1 MVQTKKEKKP
11 VGRPPRPFSEPIDM
25 TPEELAEKVLSMP
38 FKKDWRFTE
47 KDEKGRR

>member
-11 VGRPPRPFSEPIDM
+11 VGRPPRPFAEPIDM

-38 FKKDWRFTE
+38 MKKDWRFMK
-47 KDEKGRR
+47 KDKK